1 MLRHKARPGNAV
13 SVEKNQIV
21 GRSQTGSEVASLRSG
36 KAHVRVPNV
45 ADGAFEVRTL
55 LMEHLHFIR
64 ARSIIGNDDLMRR
77 PALICE

>member
-36 KAHVRVPNV
+36 KAHVRMPDMANRASEGRAGSEQHGHLVGPRAIV
-45 ADGAFEVRTL
+45 GYHHLVIFTTL
-55 LMEHLHFIR
+55 T
-64 ARSIIGNDDLMRR
+64 
-77 PALICE
+77 